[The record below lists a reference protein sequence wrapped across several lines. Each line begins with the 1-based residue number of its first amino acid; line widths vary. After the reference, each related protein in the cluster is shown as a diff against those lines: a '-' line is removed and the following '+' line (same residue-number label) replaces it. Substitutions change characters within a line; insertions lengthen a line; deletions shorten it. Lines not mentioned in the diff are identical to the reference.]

1 MGTYQGTIRNNALP
15 CTIALCVCTL
25 LYNHRNRAVRRA
37 RELLTTHARR
47 YDAGWAQQL
56 MSLPGFEDALRAHE
70 ASWDSVQQRAIVVP
84 KHQTSASLYAL
95 FCEADRLNDLLQSK
109 MYGLCRAHG
118 GEFSASPVKN
128 EVRALHKIFRT
139 YHGDWRRLCDLSR
152 CTLKF
157 ERLEALTSCLGA
169 IGGDEEIEVVAS
181 SRDKN
186 RLRKDYDASSNGGY
200 RDVQLCVRLNTA
212 EARTRGVR
220 HHLAEVQ
227 LHLSAIAALKT
238 GGGHAMYVL
247 CRNLDGR

>member
-1 MGTYQGTIRNNALP
+1 MGWTQKEEGQSFCDDPGGIKPENCGDDEYWVPDKFPNKDEAAQ
-15 CTIALCVCTL
+15 
-25 LYNHRNRAVRRA
+25 
-37 RELLTTHARR
+37 
-47 YDAGWAQQL
+47 AGC
-56 MSLPGFEDALRAHE
+56 EDCP
-70 ASWDSVQQRAIVVP
+70 D
-84 KHQTSASLYAL
+84 
-95 FCEADRLNDLLQSK
+95 
-109 MYGLCRAHG
+109 G
-118 GEFSASPVKN
+118 G
-128 EVRALHKIFRT
+128 
-139 YHGDWRRLCDLSR
+139 
-152 CTLKF
+152 
-157 ERLEALTSCLGA
+157 SCLGA